1 MKSSSV
7 QDLGVD
13 AFKHSS
19 LRNRLGEA
27 SRDFFFFFEGMGC
40 KGIACDG
47 GILISELMVLAIIV
61 NFLRSQCY

>member
-27 SRDFFFFFEGMGC
+27 SRDFFFLRGWAV
-40 KGIACDG
+40 KG
-47 GILISELMVLAIIV
+47 LLVMVG
-61 NFLRSQCY
+61 F